1 MIHEKQQQKK
11 LRRSRLLL
19 PVMCHHSFLFIIV
32 GGCLCFYIIIYSWN
46 RVRIYPKKIIVSR
59 NSTLVHFLNLAALQ
73 VSAINSVTLY
83 IFSKP
88 CRWNFHSLFFFFFL
102 FSFVDLSMIVS
113 LQNPTNKLKLKK
125 KGKEK
130 LGFLNSVM
138 LPAGNQTEMRDKKGF
153 FNSVAS
159 GSGTILRPL
168 HDLLHRRWQLNE
180 LWAYLFRFLLVIFFI
195 IFLTLWVFSMCW
207 FMWDFTRE
215 SWLK

>member
-19 PVMCHHSFLFIIV
+19 PVIIPSK
-32 GGCLCFYIIIYSWN
+32 FYIIIYSWN
-46 RVRIYPKKIIVSR
+46 RVLIYSKKIIVSR

-88 CRWNFHSLFFFFFL
+88 CRWNLHSLFFFFF
-102 FSFVDLSMIVS
+102 FCWSFYDCFLAK
-113 LQNPTNKLKLKK
+113 PNKQIEIKK
-125 KGKEK
+125 KKEKEK

-168 HDLLHRRWQLNE
+168 HDLLHRRWTIK
-180 LWAYLFRFLLVIFFI
+180 WIMSLFISIFACYFYYYFVNFVGVLDVLIHVRFYSRIMIEVNGNLGV
-195 IFLTLWVFSMCW
+195 W
-207 FMWDFTRE
+207 
-215 SWLK
+215 

>member
-88 CRWNFHSLFFFFFL
+88 CRWNLHSLFFFFF
-102 FSFVDLSMIVS
+102 FCWSFYDCFLAK
-113 LQNPTNKLKLKK
+113 PNKQIEIKK
-125 KGKEK
+125 KKEKEK

-180 LWAYLFRFLLVIFFI
+180 LWAYLFRFLLVIFII

>member
-19 PVMCHHSFLFIIV
+19 PVIIPSFFIIV

-46 RVRIYPKKIIVSR
+46 RVLIYSKKIIVSR

-102 FSFVDLSMIVS
+102 LLIFLWLFPCKT
-113 LQNPTNKLKLKK
+113 QQTNWNK
-125 KGKEK
+125 KEK
-130 LGFLNSVM
+130 RKRKIG
-138 LPAGNQTEMRDKKGF
+138 
-153 FNSVAS
+153 
-159 GSGTILRPL
+159 ILEQR
-168 HDLLHRRWQLNE
+168 HVTCR
-180 LWAYLFRFLLVIFFI
+180 
-195 IFLTLWVFSMCW
+195 
-207 FMWDFTRE
+207 
-215 SWLK
+215 